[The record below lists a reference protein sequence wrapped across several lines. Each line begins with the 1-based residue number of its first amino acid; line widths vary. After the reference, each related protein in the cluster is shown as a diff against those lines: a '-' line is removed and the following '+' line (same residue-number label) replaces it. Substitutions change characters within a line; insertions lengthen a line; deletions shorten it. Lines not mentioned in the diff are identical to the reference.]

1 MTMGDDEEED
11 EKVFYLVSF
20 LHTNRKTISTFQF
33 SLHAIVFYSL
43 ISGYEINV
51 FGCFFLN

>member
-33 SLHAIVFYSL
+33 SLHAIVFYTL

>member
-33 SLHAIVFYSL
+33 SHN
-43 ISGYEINV
+43 ISTSFGHGINV
-51 FGCFFLN
+51 LGYLFFN